1 MSTDSP
7 ADELVGGLPQRRYR
21 SALIHGLRRL
31 SRKAGAMTGLVV
43 FILLILAAI
52 FADVL
57 APYSPIELDISSIL
71 VEPSPEHLFGTD
83 QFGRDIFSR
92 VLFGARI
99 SLRVG
104 LISVM
109 IAGVVGGMLGM
120 VAGYWG
126 GFLDTLI
133 MRLMDAMLAFPGLL
147 LALSI
152 VATLGPSMTN
162 VMIAVGISWV
172 PSCARLV
179 RGTVLSAKQNLY
191 IEAARTVGASAP
203 RIMFVHLLPNV
214 AAPVIILSSLGVPG
228 SIITAASLSYLGLG
242 AQPPTPEWGLILSE
256 GRSFL
261 QSAWWISTFP
271 GLVIMFTV
279 FAINLLGDGLRDV
292 LDPRLKIG

>member
-1 MSTDSP
+1 MSVAPPGAAPMIGQS
-7 ADELVGGLPQRRYR
+7 QRRYR
-21 SALIHGLRRL
+21 SPLMQSLRRL
-31 SRKAGAMTGLVV
+31 SRNVGAMVGLTV
-43 FILLILAAI
+43 LILMILVAV
-52 FADVL
+52 FADYV
-57 APYSPIELDISSIL
+57 APYSPIKLDPNNML
-71 VEPSPEHLFGTD
+71 LEPSREHLFGTD
-83 QFGRDIFSR
+83 QFGRDIFTR
-92 VLFGARI
+92 MIFGARI

-104 LISVM
+104 IISVL
-109 IAGVVGGMLGM
+109 IAAVVGGTLGM
-120 VAGYWG
+120 LAGYWG
-126 GFLDTLI
+126 GRIETLI

-172 PSCARLV
+172 PSYARLV

-191 IEAARTVGASAP
+191 VEAARAVGASAR

-214 AAPVIILSSLGVPG
+214 VAPVIILSSLGVAG

-242 AQPPTPEWGLILSE
+242 AQPPTPEWGLILSQ

-279 FAINLLGDGLRDV
+279 FAINLLGDGLRDA

>member
-1 MSTDSP
+1 MSAASP
-7 ADELVGGLPQRRYR
+7 ADELVVGLPQRRYR
-21 SALIHGLRRL
+21 SPLMQSLRRL
-31 SRKAGAMTGLVV
+31 SRNAGAMAGLVV
-43 FILLILAAI
+43 LILLILAAI

-57 APYSPIELDISSIL
+57 APYSPIKLDTVSIL
-71 VEPSPEHLFGTD
+71 LEPSREHLFGTD

-92 VLFGARI
+92 MLFGARI

-109 IAGVVGGMLGM
+109 IAAVVGGTLGM
-120 VAGYWG
+120 LAGYWG
-126 GFLDTLI
+126 GGLETLI

-172 PSCARLV
+172 PSYARLV

-191 IEAARTVGASAP
+191 VEAAHAVGASAR

-214 AAPVIILSSLGVPG
+214 VAPVIILSSLGVAG

-242 AQPPTPEWGLILSE
+242 AQPPTPEWGLILSQ

-279 FAINLLGDGLRDV
+279 FAINLLGDGLRDA
-292 LDPRLKIG
+292 LDPRMKIS